1 MNEKITVT
9 AVVFLALWSSFLT
22 YQFFG
27 SGQVEMPES
36 LRKGEKA
43 VVAFIHGDSIQANW
57 EFIADREKAMFIAV
71 QQAQLSMERK
81 SRPLQEEAQEL
92 IEYANG
98 PKATNDEV
106 MMAQNRLVEIENALG
121 QMQSQQQTE
130 LMQME
135 STIQSEISVKL
146 SSEVSAFAHESE
158 LDMVLNWGRSGEG
171 VLFGQTGFDVTVP
184 LLEFMNDRYETV
196 PDTTPLENKP

>member
-27 SGQVEMPES
+27 YGQVEMPES

-71 QQAQLSMERK
+71 QQAQLSMELK
-81 SRPLQEEAQEL
+81 SRPLQEEAQ
-92 IEYANG
+92 
-98 PKATNDEV
+98 
-106 MMAQNRLVEIENALG
+106 
-121 QMQSQQQTE
+121 
-130 LMQME
+130 
-135 STIQSEISVKL
+135 
-146 SSEVSAFAHESE
+146 
-158 LDMVLNWGRSGEG
+158 
-171 VLFGQTGFDVTVP
+171 
-184 LLEFMNDRYETV
+184 
-196 PDTTPLENKP
+196 

>member
-27 SGQVEMPES
+27 SGQAEMPES

-57 EFIADREKAMFIAV
+57 EFITDREKAMFIAV

-146 SSEVSAFAHESE
+146 SSEVAAFAHESE

-184 LLEFMNDRYETV
+184 LLEFMNDRYESV

>member
-146 SSEVSAFAHESE
+146 SSEVAAFAHESE

-196 PDTTPLENKP
+196 PDTTPLENKQ

>member
-1 MNEKITVT
+1 
-9 AVVFLALWSSFLT
+9 
-22 YQFFG
+22 
-27 SGQVEMPES
+27 
-36 LRKGEKA
+36 
-43 VVAFIHGDSIQANW
+43 
-57 EFIADREKAMFIAV
+57 MFIAV

-146 SSEVSAFAHESE
+146 SSEVAAFAHESE

>member
-146 SSEVSAFAHESE
+146 SSEVAAFAHESE

-196 PDTTPLENKP
+196 QDTTPLENKP

>member
-1 MNEKITVT
+1 MNEKITVG

-22 YQFFG
+22 YQFYG
-27 SGQVEMPES
+27 SGQAELPES
-36 LRKGEKA
+36 VRKGEKA

-57 EFIADREKAMFIAV
+57 EYIIDREKDMFIAV

-92 IEYANG
+92 IDYANG

-135 STIQSEISVKL
+135 SMIQGEISVRL
-146 SSEVSAFAHESE
+146 SAEVEAFAQDSE
-158 LDMVLNWGRSGEG
+158 LDVILNWGRSGEG
-171 VLFGQTGFDVTVP
+171 VLYGQKGFDVTAP
-184 LLEFMNDRYETV
+184 LIQFMNERYV
-196 PDTTPLENKP
+196 IARDTIKTERQP

>member
-27 SGQVEMPES
+27 SGQAEMPES

-57 EFIADREKAMFIAV
+57 EFITDREKAMFIAV

-146 SSEVSAFAHESE
+146 SSEVAAFAHESE

-184 LLEFMNDRYETV
+184 LLEFMNDRYETA
-196 PDTTPLENKP
+196 PDTTPLKNKP

>member
-146 SSEVSAFAHESE
+146 SSEVAAFAHESE

>member
-27 SGQVEMPES
+27 SGQAEMPES

-57 EFIADREKAMFIAV
+57 EFITDREKAMFIAV

-146 SSEVSAFAHESE
+146 SSEVAAFAHESE

-184 LLEFMNDRYETV
+184 LLEFMNDRYETA

>member
-1 MNEKITVT
+1 
-9 AVVFLALWSSFLT
+9 
-22 YQFFG
+22 
-27 SGQVEMPES
+27 
-36 LRKGEKA
+36 
-43 VVAFIHGDSIQANW
+43 
-57 EFIADREKAMFIAV
+57 
-71 QQAQLSMERK
+71 
-81 SRPLQEEAQEL
+81 
-92 IEYANG
+92 
-98 PKATNDEV
+98 
-106 MMAQNRLVEIENALG
+106 
-121 QMQSQQQTE
+121 MQSQQQTE

-146 SSEVSAFAHESE
+146 SSEVAAFAHESE

>member
-43 VVAFIHGDSIQANW
+43 VVAFIHGDSIQSNW

-146 SSEVSAFAHESE
+146 SSEVAAFAHESE

>member
-36 LRKGEKA
+36 LRKWEKA

-146 SSEVSAFAHESE
+146 SSEVAAFAHESE

>member
-146 SSEVSAFAHESE
+146 SSEVAAFAHESE

-171 VLFGQTGFDVTVP
+171 VLFGQTRFDVTVP

>member
-27 SGQVEMPES
+27 SGQGEMPES

-146 SSEVSAFAHESE
+146 SSEVAAFAHESE